1 MAPGSLRAGVR
12 WGFLHASPREG
23 VKKEKFPR
31 VATTVRAQ
39 NMFLPLLPSVFRAT
53 GNLYSLKPWLP
64 YERKKELF
72 KKKVKKHGR
81 SHLMRLPVP
90 TVARG

>member
-12 WGFLHASPREG
+12 WGFLHASPREV
-23 VKKEKFPR
+23 VKREKFPR
-31 VATTVRAQ
+31 AATVSAQ

-90 TVARG
+90 TAARG